1 MSTDERGD
9 VGAGVEC
16 AAPPERVP
24 PPPMVPTP
32 ERVCFLCPKEP
43 RNRRP
48 KKVLKR
54 CYDALDADEWV
65 GPVLLD
71 GKDTTPK
78 HAHQACALWCP
89 EVYFDARME
98 RLRKLETAMKR
109 AKQMPCAWCKLK
121 GAAIGCGIEEC
132 PRSYH
137 LTCAH
142 EANCSFA
149 QSEFMLACPRHVRR
163 LATERADARWQDV
176 GVEEAEQQQQ
186 QTTQTTQT
194 TTTIGGHSGSAG
206 EEGLDARVMTG
217 AGAGPSGAAG
227 GNEAQRAATHAPGAT
242 PILNRIRA
250 AAEEDAEKRRKQR
263 RGGSRKRI
271 KMNDEKFMNTREGA
285 IYQAVME
292 AGARLN
298 AEKDKVGA
306 IADDEEAFRLRE
318 SRRFEKDKSEIP
330 RVVVGGG
337 MGVSAYS
344 QGWESLAGM
353 EEHVKT
359 LKEMTLLPLAYPEM
373 FETLGAGAARGVL
386 LHGPPG
392 TGKTAAVR
400 AMLGAAARGP
410 RPISF
415 FSRLGADCL
424 GKYSGEAERKLRL
437 LFEEAE
443 KHQPSII
450 FFDEIDGLAPAR
462 RGGGGASGAQDEIH
476 SSVVATLLALMDGL
490 SGRGSV
496 VVVAS
501 TNRPDAVD
509 AALRR
514 PGRFDRE
521 LFFGLPD
528 ARARADILG
537 VHTRAWTPAPTRA
550 TLEAVAART
559 EGCAGADLRAIAN
572 AALMSALQRTC
583 PSLLKGDPTR
593 DSLAVELE
601 SRLPPPPSAEAAMEE
616 ARIES
621 SRGRVGASLSLEQF
635 EALGKRIRVYWP
647 LEDVR
652 HDATIVGYDRNTVSH
667 RIQYDDSNIFN
678 GEEKWMQLFRSNV
691 NVESLPMDPEID
703 NNNKKLSTR
712 IKEAQDDALKR
723 RDKYRESRRDGIT
736 VASRDWTHALTTTS
750 SACSARTAA
759 AALVP
764 RGRPIESY
772 LYPVLGESVRQALV
786 EFIRRGAPVTPRCAV
801 KKMALATPGDVEG
814 ALVAAGAVDV
824 IRGNGEDDDND
835 DDRAEVDELALGP
848 KTPPSNDDE
857 AVVDE
862 PARRGCR
869 LLVAGEPG
877 NGQREIVDVLLN
889 ASSGTSTH
897 LISLTSLIA
906 CGDGDAYHG
915 VGLALLEPLRQAT
928 RTKTTL
934 IMPDLELWALAQT
947 AEPDGETLGVT
958 TSALW
963 DLVQSTVSDCYAASS
978 SGEGGLY
985 VVASV
990 NLPSEAIPD
999 AVKHFFVC
1007 AGALVDVD
1015 PSLDADAVERTMRR
1029 AAEHIADVDVPV
1041 VFAEARSHVAARFV
1055 ASEKT
1060 PEKRLE
1066 DDEESRE
1073 AACEALRIRV
1083 RRSRAVVRAA
1093 IAKCTHELL
1102 KTRKFDRF
1110 FDNCAQASRLID
1122 LALDRKIGDPN
1133 RFVRDLRACAKA
1145 MKPRKNTA
1153 TTLHKPLVSLGFNA
1167 VDTLESWLHL
1177 GVRELYEEY
1186 AARDEEYDAALAE
1199 SAQATNNY
1207 HLPGV
1212 STRNPREQHEV
1223 GNDDDDKA
1231 AAAKRL
1237 PVPTRRSR
1245 DDVIADAYSA
1255 LSANLAVAKSVED
1268 IRKSIDAARLRMR
1281 DTERHRVLSTV

>member
-1 MSTDERGD
+1 MPSETVRGA
-9 VGAGVEC
+9 VGGVDG
-16 AAPPERVP
+16 AA
-24 PPPMVPTP
+24 PPMVPPP

-186 QTTQTTQT
+186 TTQTTTQT
-194 TTTIGGHSGSAG
+194 TTTTTTIGFDSGSAG
-206 EEGLDARVMTG
+206 EEGLDVDRVMTG
-217 AGAGPSGAAG
+217 AGAGPSVLATG
-227 GNEAQRAATHAPGAT
+227 GNEAQRAVTHAPGAT

-298 AEKDKVGA
+298 AEKDKVGG

-616 ARIES
+616 ARVES

-703 NNNKKLSTR
+703 NKKLSTR

-772 LYPVLGESVRQALV
+772 LYPVLGESVRQALY

-801 KKMALATPGDVEG
+801 KKMAFATRGDVEG

-824 IRGNGEDDDND
+824 IRDGDDDG
-835 DDRAEVDELALGP
+835 DRAEIDALALAP
-848 KTPPSNDDE
+848 NTPPSNDDDE
-857 AVVDE
+857 TVVDE

-889 ASSGTSTH
+889 ALSGTSTH

-915 VGLALLEPLRQAT
+915 VGPALLEPLRQAT

-963 DLVQSTVSDCYAASS
+963 DLVQSTISDCYAASS

-999 AVKHFFVC
+999 AVEHFFAC

-1029 AAEHIADVDVPV
+1029 AAEHIADVDVPA

-1060 PEKRLE
+1060 PEKPLE

-1199 SAQATNNY
+1199 SAKATNNY

-1212 STRNPREQHEV
+1212 STRNPEHHEA
-1223 GNDDDDKA
+1223 GDDDKDDDGGKK
-1231 AAAKRL
+1231 AAAKRPSL
-1237 PVPTRRSR
+1237 PTRRSR

-1268 IRKSIDAARLRMR
+1268 IRKSIDAARLRIR
-1281 DTERHRVLSTV
+1281 DAERHRVLSTV

>member
-1 MSTDERGD
+1 MSSDRRGG
-9 VGAGVEC
+9 VAGGV
-16 AAPPERVP
+16 APAPPSARQHLER
-24 PPPMVPTP
+24 T
-32 ERVCFLCPKEP
+32 CFLCPKEP

-54 CYDALDADEWV
+54 CYDALDLDEWV

-98 RLRKLETAMKR
+98 RLRKVETAMKR
-109 AKQMPCAWCKLK
+109 AKQMTCAWCKLK

-176 GVEEAEQQQQ
+176 GVEEAEQQQ
-186 QTTQTTQT
+186 TTTTQT
-194 TTTIGGHSGSAG
+194 TTQTMIRGDSGSGG
-206 EEGLDARVMTG
+206 EDGLDDHHARRAMTG

-227 GNEAQRAATHAPGAT
+227 GNEAQRVAPRAPGAT

-292 AGARLN
+292 AGARLS

-537 VHTRAWTPAPTRA
+537 VHTRGWTPAPTRA

-601 SRLPPPPSAEAAMEE
+601 SRLPPPPSADAAMEE
-616 ARIES
+616 ARVES
-621 SRGRVGASLSLEQF
+621 SHGRVGASLSLEQF

-647 LEDVR
+647 LEDVL
-652 HDATIVGYDRNTVSH
+652 HDATIVGYDRNTVTH

-678 GEEKWMQLFRSNV
+678 GEEKWMQLFRPNV
-691 NVESLPMDPEID
+691 NVELLPMDPEFE
-703 NNNKKLSTR
+703 NKKLSAR

-723 RDKYRESRRDGIT
+723 REKYRESRREGIT

-772 LYPVLGESVRQALV
+772 LYPVLGENVRQALY

-801 KKMALATPGDVEG
+801 KKMALATRGDVEG
-814 ALVAAGAVDV
+814 ALVAAGAIDV
-824 IRGNGEDDDND
+824 IRGNGDDDD
-835 DDRAEVDELALGP
+835 DDDCAEVDALALAP
-848 KTPPSNDDE
+848 KTPPSHDE
-857 AVVDE
+857 AIVDG
-862 PARRGCR
+862 PARQGCR
-869 LLVAGEPG
+869 LLIAGEPG

-889 ASSGTSTH
+889 ALSGTSTH

-906 CGDGDAYHG
+906 CGDGDAHHG
-915 VGLALLEPLRQAT
+915 VGPALLEPLRQAT
-928 RTKTTL
+928 RTRTTL

-963 DLVQSTVSDCYAASS
+963 DLVQSTVSDCYPASS

-985 VVASV
+985 VIASV

-999 AVKHFFVC
+999 AVKHFFAC
-1007 AGALVDVD
+1007 DGALVDVD
-1015 PSLDADAVERTMRR
+1015 PSLDAEAVERTMRR
-1029 AAEHIADVDVPV
+1029 AAEHIADVDVPA
-1041 VFAEARSHVAARFV
+1041 VFADSRSHVAARFV
-1055 ASEKT
+1055 ASEKM
-1060 PEKRLE
+1060 PEKPPA
-1066 DDEESRE
+1066 DDEQSHE

-1093 IAKCTHELL
+1093 IAKCTRELL
-1102 KTRKFDRF
+1102 KTRKYDRF

-1153 TTLHKPLVSLGFNA
+1153 ATLHKPLVSLGFNA
-1167 VDTLESWLHL
+1167 VDTLESWFHL

-1186 AARDEEYDAALAE
+1186 AARDEEYDAALVE
-1199 SAQATNNY
+1199 SSKATNNY
-1207 HLPGV
+1207 NLPGV
-1212 STRNPREQHEV
+1212 VARNPEQPEKQEADDD
-1223 GNDDDDKA
+1223 NDDDGEET
-1231 AAAKRL
+1231 AKKRPPL
-1237 PVPTRRSR
+1237 PTRRPR
-1245 DDVIADAYSA
+1245 DDIIADAYSA
-1255 LSANLAVAKSVED
+1255 LSTNLASKTAKSVED
-1268 IRKSIDAARLRMR
+1268 IRRVIDAARLRIR
-1281 DTERHRVLSTV
+1281 DDERRRVISAV